1 MIRTLR
7 PRTLLWKI
15 MLSTSVAITLLFA
28 VTGWFVVNSA
38 TLATSESVKHEVQ
51 ASFQAYQSL
60 WQARADRLASVTSI
74 LSAMSDVRA
83 AFGTGDE
90 ATIRDTAAELW
101 ARVSDD
107 EAAFLVTDPRGGVIA
122 SLGGLPES
130 LPAELRVVREASPRF
145 PEQVSGFVT
154 WGDRMYH
161 LTITPVYV
169 QTTGGTALLNVLVAG
184 YAIDRAVA
192 GKLKTSTGG
201 SEFLFLGGGRVIA
214 STLSAPD
221 EARIAAQLHGSA
233 AIVRSGSVEYAPLIT
248 PLADIHGNE
257 AGRLA
262 ILRSYE
268 AAGREI
274 AALRRN
280 ISLLW
285 LFSMIAGLTLTYLL
299 ARRVIGPVKELDRA
313 AAQVA
318 RQNYDCEVRVSSED
332 ELGRLAATFNAMCAS
347 IRQAREELIRSERI
361 TAIGRLATSIV
372 HDLRNPLAAV
382 YAGAE
387 MLMDPGLSEQQIQRI
402 GRNMYRASRH
412 IQELLQDLLEIGR
425 GKPGEKRLCDLRAL
439 VSGVAESLA
448 PTAEAQSTRVL
459 VDVPEG
465 LEVLIDEHRIG
476 RVLANLVANALQ
488 AMGEGGTVTVAAKA
502 EMTGPRPPG
511 SGEGS
516 VLIDVRD
523 TGPGI
528 AEEIRE
534 RLFQPFATSR
544 KGSGLGLGLAL
555 ARQAIIDHGGDI
567 WVTSTPGHGA
577 CFSFRLSL
585 ASCSS
590 HAAATAEAN
599 GRK

>member
-1 MIRTLR
+1 MMKALR

-28 VTGWFVVNSA
+28 VTGWLVVNSA
-38 TLATSESVKHEVQ
+38 TQATSESIQHEVQ

-60 WQARADRLASVTSI
+60 WQARADRLSSVSAI

-83 AFGTGDE
+83 AFGTGDR

-107 EAAFLVTDPRGGVIA
+107 EAVFLVTDPRGGIIA
-122 SLGGLPES
+122 SLGGIPEQS
-130 LPAELRVVREASPRF
+130 LPAELVVVREAWPRF
-145 PEQVSGFVT
+145 PEQASGFVT
-154 WGDRMYH
+154 WGGQMYH

-184 YAIDRAVA
+184 YAINRAVA
-192 GKLKTSTGG
+192 ERFKISTGG
-201 SEFLFLGGGRVIA
+201 SEFLFFDRGGVIA
-214 STLSAPD
+214 STLGAA
-221 EARIAAQLHGSA
+221 EEGGIAAQLDGA
-233 AIVRSGSVEYAPLIT
+233 VRMVRAGGIEYAPLIT
-248 PLADIHGNE
+248 PLRDIHGRE

-268 AAGREI
+268 AASREI

-285 LFSMIAGLTLTYLL
+285 LLSMIAGLTLTYLL

-313 AAQVA
+313 AAEVA
-318 RQNYDCEVRVSSED
+318 RQNYDCEVKVASED

-372 HDLRNPLAAV
+372 HDLRNPLAAI

-387 MLMDPGLSEQQIQRI
+387 MLAEPGLSEQQIQRI
-402 GRNMYRASRH
+402 GRNMYRASQH

-425 GKPGEKRLCDLRAL
+425 GRSGEKRLCDLRAL
-439 VSGVAESLA
+439 VSRVLESLA
-448 PTAEAQSTRVL
+448 PTAEAQSTQV
-459 VDVPEG
+459 VVQVPEG
-465 LEVLIDEHRIG
+465 LAITIDEHRIG

-488 AMGEGGTVTVAAKA
+488 AMGEGGTVTVAARA
-502 EMTGPRPPG
+502 E
-511 SGEGS
+511 GES
-516 VLIDVRD
+516 VLVEVRD

-528 AEEIRE
+528 AAEIRD

-555 ARQAIIDHGGDI
+555 ARQAILDHGGEI
-567 WVTSTPGHGA
+567 WAASTPGQGA
-577 CFSFRLSL
+577 CFSFRLAL
-585 ASCSS
+585 ASCAPRSGVHRAEDPPRLS
-590 HAAATAEAN
+590 DTAVN
-599 GRK
+599 